1 VNAGSKSFWREG
13 FFQNELFPENSL
25 GESEKSSFTTGGIKG
40 GLTYRLSG
48 RHFLTANAQISSRA
62 PLLRNAFLSP
72 RSRNTVNPD
81 LENEQLSG
89 VNDLVNLITSGVDHR
104 YQGVELG
111 IEANITP
118 TWTLTAAYAD
128 GMHVFT
134 DRPTVTQVID
144 ELDAFQD
151 GETAFIEGYRV
162 GRTPQQAMS
171 IGATYR
177 SPKFWFAG
185 LNYNH
190 FNDIWIQPI
199 GTRRTN
205 SAVENLIEED
215 PQFERFTSQT
225 ELDDGG
231 ALNFFAG
238 KSWMFRKDERRYF
251 LLLTLNM
258 TNVLDNTDFVTG
270 GFEQG
275 RPNVANVDLFGDR
288 LGFMWGRTY
297 FAMLRLSF

>member
-1 VNAGSKSFWREG
+1 MTVYSSSI
-13 FFQNELFPENSL
+13 QNQTNVFTFY
-25 GESEKSSFTTGGIKG
+25 SEDS
-40 GLTYRLSG
+40 
-48 RHFLTANAQISSRA
+48 
-62 PLLRNAFLSP
+62 
-72 RSRNTVNPD
+72 
-81 LENEQLSG
+81 
-89 VNDLVNLITSGVDHR
+89 NDLVNLITSGVDHR

-270 GFEQG
+270 GYEQG